1 MQKPSALSCALPTA
15 ATQEEPQPQ
24 KQPEVKPE
32 KQSETQ
38 SEKQP
43 EAHPEKKLAKDSQ
56 KNQPLSR
63 SAFVA
68 QAGVIAALYAA
79 ATLVALL
86 LLQGLAWGPVQF
98 RVSEAV
104 CVAALL
110 TPAAVPGLTVG
121 CVVANL
127 IALVINGTGF
137 LGLFDVVFGSLAT
150 CAGAAWCYKMRR
162 LPKIALLGPVIA
174 NALIVPAYLPIVLS
188 GMGFYTIP
196 FTNISLEGAYLFMY
210 LFGVVSTGI
219 GEALVMYVLGLPL
232 YSALAQFGVAG
243 TGGKQTVRVAR
254 ARRKN

>member
-1 MQKPSALSCALPTA
+1 MQKSSASSCALPTA
-15 ATQEEPQPQ
+15 ATQEEAQPQ
-24 KQPEVKPE
+24 R
-32 KQSETQ
+32 QSEA
-38 SEKQP
+38 QP
-43 EAHPEKKLAKDSQ
+43 EAQPKTQPEKSLQ

-63 SAFVA
+63 SAYVA

-121 CVVANL
+121 CILANL

-150 CAGAAWCYKMRR
+150 CVGAVWCYKMRAR
-162 LPKIALLGPVIA
+162 PKLALLGPVVA

-196 FTNISLEGAYLFMY
+196 FTSISLEGAYLFMY
-210 LFGVVSTGI
+210 LFGVVATGL

-243 TGGKQTVRVAR
+243 TGGKCSAR
-254 ARRKN
+254 ARRKS